1 MAPTTRANIK
11 NTTGMA
17 QGGGVHP
24 GQEPGGDSQGI
35 NRRRDVTTEEKQLI
49 SQLYAELGN
58 GHEVA
63 RRIGRGSTTVY
74 NHLGLGRRRP
84 RWDDDQLQ
92 ALVDGYFEGKK
103 PGEIA
108 RRIDRSPRAV
118 AIQMCRHRKEVER
131 DPKKRRALRA
141 ITMAFR
147 AVRKADIF
155 REVTD

>member
-63 RRIGRGSTTVY
+63 RRI
-74 NHLGLGRRRP
+74 
-84 RWDDDQLQ
+84 
-92 ALVDGYFEGKK
+92 
-103 PGEIA
+103 
-108 RRIDRSPRAV
+108 DRSPRAV